1 MIHPVHEKWAKLL
14 VHYCCTV
21 QEGENVA
28 IHIDS
33 LAEPMARAL
42 YREVLRAGA
51 NPVLRMSYPEVLE
64 DTLELASDKFLE
76 SEATLELTEI
86 KHIQSWIRV
95 RAPHNTKSLD
105 NLDKTKYSK
114 LLKKAR
120 PVSNIR
126 VNDTKWCLS
135 NYPTHAGAQDAGMSL
150 DDYEN
155 FVYGAMF
162 LFDDD
167 PVKKWQ
173 EVHKFQERV
182 IKHLKKADEIHIKA
196 DGTDLKLSVKGRVWE
211 NSAGHKNMPSGEV
224 FTGPLE
230 SSANGMITFSIPSS
244 VNGAEVEKIRLVFKD
259 GQVAEASAE
268 KGNDMLQA
276 QLNTDKGARY
286 LGELG
291 IGTNYN
297 IQKPTKQ
304 ILFDEKIGGTIHL
317 ALGQSYQ
324 STGGVN
330 ESAIH
335 WDMIC
340 DLRQGG
346 ELYIDGELFQQNGQ
360 FKL

>member
-1 MIHPVHEKWAKLL
+1 MIHPIHEQWAKLL
-14 VHYCCTV
+14 VHYCCSV
-21 QEGENVA
+21 QQSENVA

-51 NPVLRMSYPEVLE
+51 NPVLRMMYPEVLE
-64 DTLELASDKFLE
+64 DTLELASDTLLE
-76 SEATLELTEI
+76 REATLELAEI
-86 KHIQSWIRV
+86 KHIQGWIRI

-114 LLKKAR
+114 VLKKQR

-126 VNDTKWCLS
+126 VNETKWCLS
-135 NYPTHAGAQDAGMSL
+135 NYPTHAGAQDAGMRL
-150 DDYEN
+150 DDYEK
-155 FVYGAMF
+155 FVYGSMF

-167 PVKKWQ
+167 PVKKWR
-173 EVHKFQERV
+173 EIHDFQERV
-182 IKHLKKADEIHIKA
+182 IARLKDADKIHIKGE
-196 DGTDLKLSVKGRVWE
+196 GTDLKLNVKKRIWK
-211 NSAGHKNMPSGEV
+211 NSSGHHNMPSGEV

-230 SSANGMITFSIPSS
+230 QSANGMITFSIPSS
-244 VNGAEVEKIRLVFKD
+244 VNGAEVETIRLVFKD
-259 GQVAEASAE
+259 GQVVEASAE

-317 ALGQSYQ
+317 ALGQSYKD
-324 STGGVN
+324 TGGVN

-346 ELYIDGELFQQNGQ
+346 ELYVDGELFQENGQ